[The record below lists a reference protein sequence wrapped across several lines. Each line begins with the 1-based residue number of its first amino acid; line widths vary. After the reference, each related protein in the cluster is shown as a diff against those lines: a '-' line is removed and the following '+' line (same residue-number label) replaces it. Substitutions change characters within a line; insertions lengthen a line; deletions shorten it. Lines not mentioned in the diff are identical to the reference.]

1 MLHHPTAQTEFARS
15 KSLRTAFIL
24 TLCLVLARLAVTAV
38 VPLIPQEAYY
48 WMYAQHPQ
56 LSYFDHPPM
65 VAWVIHAGT
74 WLFGNSEFG
83 VRIVGQIL
91 MLGASAA
98 LYGWSRLWYGRR
110 VSLIAAISLQL
121 VPIFFAL
128 GFLATM
134 DSSLI
139 FFWTTALLGFGMAV
153 RRGRRLGWYLAGAA
167 IGAAMLSKYTAAFV
181 PLGALMCLA
190 VHRPWRRHLGTI
202 HPYAA
207 MVIAGAMFSPVIIW
221 NAGHDWAS
229 FRFQFAGR
237 YDRSNNPHPGLHYF
251 LGEQLLVVTPVI
263 FFALPMMLARTFR
276 RGWRRRVVR
285 CPRTRVAL
293 AFSMP
298 MLAVMTWSS
307 LRHDV
312 HINWTAPLYVSLI
325 PFIVHGVVARSR
337 WRVRQARN
345 GGRRRGFS
353 LSALA
358 RSTTLEFGGVVS
370 AGALLV
376 LVSLPTLA
384 RYDISSPFG
393 PWHALAIEVERAEDR
408 LERES
413 GREPLVIGCGKFE
426 LASELAFY
434 SPAAADGDRACA
446 STTSQW
452 LMNGEDGIGYRYW
465 LRRDDWIGRDC
476 IVVGESR
483 FLRHVTE
490 PWFESVEV
498 RELPRIHLSKPMA
511 LAVCRGLR
519 REAKACGHGGWAR
532 RSNPVAATQSSEAS
546 IDKN

>member
-1 MLHHPTAQTEFARS
+1 MLHHPPAQTESARP
-15 KSLRTAFIL
+15 KTLRPAIVL
-24 TLCLVLARLAVTAV
+24 TLLLLVARLAVSAV

-48 WMYAQHPQ
+48 WMYTQHPQ

-65 VAWVIHAGT
+65 IAWVIHAGT

-91 MLGASAA
+91 MLAASVA

-128 GFLATM
+128 GLLATM

-139 FFWTTALLGFGMAV
+139 FFWTAALLGFGMAV
-153 RRGRRLGWYLAGAA
+153 RRGRRWGWYLAGLAT
-167 IGAAMLSKYTAAFV
+167 GAAMLSKYTAAFV

-190 VHRPWRRHLGTI
+190 GYQPWRRHLCRI

-207 MVIAGAMFSPVIIW
+207 MLIAGAMFSPVIIW

-229 FRFQFAGR
+229 FRFQFMGR

-276 RGWRRRVVR
+276 RGRQRAIRS
-285 CPRTRVAL
+285 PRTLVAL

-298 MLAVMTWSS
+298 MLAVMAWSS

-312 HINWTAPLYVSLI
+312 HINWTAPLYLSLI
-325 PFIVHGVVARSR
+325 PFIVHEVAARSR
-337 WRVRQARN
+337 WRQRLAQT
-345 GGRRRGFS
+345 GRRRRRFS
-353 LSALA
+353 LAALV
-358 RSTTLEFGGVVS
+358 RSTTLEFSGVVS

-465 LRRDDWIGRDC
+465 LRREDWIGRDC

-490 PWFESVEV
+490 PWFESVEICA
-498 RELPRIHLSKPMA
+498 LPGIHLSKPMA

-519 REAKACGHGGWAR
+519 REAKACGHGGWVRGSHPA
-532 RSNPVAATQSSEAS
+532 AATQSSEAR
-546 IDKN
+546 IDKD